1 MNDKFESLLKSVKEL
16 KDDSKLLRSENT
28 RLQQHIEALE
38 AKTALAES
46 DMENLK
52 QYLGRDML
60 EIHGI
65 PVTSGENTNS
75 LVKKVVNLIEHDLE
89 LAD

>member
-1 MNDKFESLLKSVKEL
+1 M
-16 KDDSKLLRSENT
+16 
-28 RLQQHIEALE
+28 QQHLEALE

-52 QYLGRDML
+52 QYLRRDLL

-75 LVKKVVNLIEHDLE
+75 FVKKMVNVIEPDLE

>member
-46 DMENLK
+46 DVENLK